1 MDIDIALDSD
11 LAVHSL
17 MRGRQLLRTLPMS
30 PTCAV
35 CGSREFPAATLSSTA
50 RYAFPAPPASACR
63 LCWRKGCEGRCFA
76 CRVRQSA
83 GTERV
88 WLCLC
93 CSDLPPPPVSTLSRA
108 PSSPS
113 TLSHYFPL
121 IICGCLL
128 SRPCPF
134 VAAGS
139 TAISACR
146 RRPDSLLHRPGP
158 AAIPCAGQGRGWLGG
173 SGVHRCAAI
182 AAATV
187 PCQHP
192 GVRRRCVQS
201 HAL

>member
-1 MDIDIALDSD
+1 MRSVWQQGISSCDSVLYSAVRFPCPSRLCLSAV
-11 LAVHSL
+11 LAKRLRRKVFCL
-17 MRGRQLLRTLPMS
+17 PRTTICWNRACVVVFVLLRP
-30 PTCAV
+30 
-35 CGSREFPAATLSSTA
+35 
-50 RYAFPAPPASACR
+50 
-63 LCWRKGCEGRCFA
+63 
-76 CRVRQSA
+76 
-83 GTERV
+83 
-88 WLCLC
+88 
-93 CSDLPPPPVSTLSRA
+93 PPPPVSTLSRA